1 MVGECTCYKCL
12 SHYLFKGFLSW
23 GESLVVVQDTAQ
35 ALAYLREHQDVNLLS
50 VCVFPYLI
58 VVYDMCFVL
67 FEQIVLSL
75 SSSSIVI
82 DDDMKRK
89 LFDNAFLRL
98 DTSPVSI

>member
-1 MVGECTCYKCL
+1 M
-12 SHYLFKGFLSW
+12 
-23 GESLVVVQDTAQ
+23 
-35 ALAYLREHQDVNLLS
+35 
-50 VCVFPYLI
+50 FPYLI

-67 FEQIVLSL
+67 LERIVLSL

-82 DDDMKRK
+82 DDDMKGK